1 MPSWKYHRRRG
12 KDIPLPRSVK
22 IAIDRELDFPV
33 GRGHKA
39 LHNPLGIAYIGAKYG
54 PLGAEYA
61 RRHIVD
67 DYLEET
73 KKRLLRDLLKDLDE

>member
-12 KDIPLPRSVK
+12 RDIPLPRSVK
-22 IAIDRELDFPV
+22 MAIDRELDFPV

-61 RRHIVD
+61 RRHIMD
-67 DYLEET
+67 DFVEET
-73 KKRLLRDLLKDLDE
+73 KKKVLKELFRG